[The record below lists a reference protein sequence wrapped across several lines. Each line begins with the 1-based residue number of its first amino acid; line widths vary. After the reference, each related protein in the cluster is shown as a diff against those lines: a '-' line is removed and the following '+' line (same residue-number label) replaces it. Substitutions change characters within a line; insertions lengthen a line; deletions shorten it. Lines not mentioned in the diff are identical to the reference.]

1 LKTQVI
7 ELSIEAHRPEHAK
20 IVSEAELQVIGVFL
34 TEFLIEMLAHLDQD
48 KE

>member
-1 LKTQVI
+1 LKKQII
-7 ELSIEAHRPEHAK
+7 ELSIEAYRPEYAN
-20 IVSEAELQVIGVFL
+20 IVSEAELQVIGLFL